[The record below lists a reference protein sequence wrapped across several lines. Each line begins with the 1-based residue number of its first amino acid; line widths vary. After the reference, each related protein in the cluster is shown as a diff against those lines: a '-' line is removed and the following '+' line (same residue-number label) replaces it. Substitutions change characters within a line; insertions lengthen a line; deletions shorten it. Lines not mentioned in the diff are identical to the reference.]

1 MIQQSPW
8 VGVGVGNYLAN
19 LPKFLKNNYIFWLQ
33 PVHNIFLLLV
43 SEVGILGLMGVI
55 ALLVKKI
62 KWENLDKWSWIL
74 LGVIF
79 LSGMVDHYWV
89 TLPQYVVIVFDVG
102 INLEPIFPLPPSLT
116 RRGILFFNPS
126 KMGWGL
132 KIKIS
137 FRIEY
142 TYVEKVDLEYF
153 SAGIG

>member
-1 MIQQSPW
+1 MELDIVWGDFFEWNGGS
-8 VGVGVGNYLAN
+8 
-19 LPKFLKNNYIFWLQ
+19 
-33 PVHNIFLLLV
+33 LLV
-43 SEVGILGLMGVI
+43 YPTP
-55 ALLVKKI
+55 K
-62 KWENLDKWSWIL
+62 
-74 LGVIF
+74 
-79 LSGMVDHYWV
+79 
-89 TLPQYVVIVFDVG
+89 YVVIVFDVG